1 MKPMAT
7 EEAVTTT
14 ELEMIE
20 PVGEACMMGV
30 QFVFDAT
37 VALL

>member
-1 MKPMAT
+1 MAT

-20 PVGEACMMGV
+20 PMGEACMMGV
-30 QFVFDAT
+30 QFAFDA
-37 VALL
+37 ALALF